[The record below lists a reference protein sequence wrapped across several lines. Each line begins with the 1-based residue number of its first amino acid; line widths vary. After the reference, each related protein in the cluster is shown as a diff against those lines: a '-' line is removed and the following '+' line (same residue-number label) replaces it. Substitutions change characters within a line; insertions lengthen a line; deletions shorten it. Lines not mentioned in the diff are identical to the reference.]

1 MPHTRENY
9 ITLHHW
15 GLALTKRLLWY
26 VPPTTLGHMCLPCST
41 LNFVNAYKTAPGTVR
56 PATLVSC
63 LPQISSQIQKGQQQ
77 CAAEFFQ
84 EYCRVLGNTASQYQT
99 QQLIPA
105 SCNLFFLQSF
115 FFELRSEVMCSSC
128 DISSNTTMESIL
140 PLHIAKVWGNYGYKV
155 SHLCQFPVD

>member
-1 MPHTRENY
+1 MTV
-9 ITLHHW
+9 ISVL
-15 GLALTKRLLWY
+15 
-26 VPPTTLGHMCLPCST
+26 VQISCMSLGQMCLLCST
-41 LNFVNAYKTAPGTVR
+41 LNFVNAYKTAPGTVH

-105 SCNLFFLQSF
+105 SCNLSFLQSF

-128 DISSNTTMESIL
+128 DNITSNTTMETIL
-140 PLHIAKVWGNYGYKV
+140 PLHITKGCTVQSFLKDYSN
-155 SHLCQFPVD
+155 PVELESSYYCSR